1 MRKLWLK
8 IYKWEFWAFWFFYI
22 PVYFY
27 WIYLS
32 IRARNFF
39 FFSAANPSME
49 MGGFSTYSKY
59 NILKNIPSQYIPQTI
74 LLEAQ
79 ENKQSLLEFL
89 AKHNLQFPLIAKPDI
104 GERGKKVSK
113 IKNVEEL
120 WDYIS
125 IYQEKII
132 LQEFIDYPLEFGIM
146 YYRFPNQETGKISSL
161 VQRDFL
167 KVVGNGSS
175 TVSELLKKD
184 KRNFIFLE
192 HIQKN
197 YPEISKQIPVQGEVK
212 LLEPIGNHSRGTI
225 FRNANN
231 LINEEL
237 TELFDKISTQIPG
250 FYFGRYDLKVP
261 SLEDLYAGKNIKIVE
276 LNGANSEPAHIYD
289 PHNAIW
295 RAYRDLF
302 KHWRILYRISR
313 KNHDL
318 GVPYM
323 PSLTGFKR
331 VIGYMNQKKG
341 NLAG

>member
-1 MRKLWLK
+1 MRKFWLK
-8 IYKWEFWAFWFFYI
+8 IYKWEFWSFWFFYI

-27 WIYLS
+27 WFYLS
-32 IRARNFF
+32 IRARNFC

-49 MGGFSTYSKY
+49 LGGFSAYSKY
-59 NILKNIPSQYIPQTI
+59 DILKHIPEQHIPKTV
-74 LLEAQ
+74 LLDKQ
-79 ENKQSLLEFL
+79 NNKEELHSFL
-89 AKHNLQFPLIAKPDI
+89 NKNNFLFPLIAKPDI
-104 GERGKKVSK
+104 GERGKKVEK
-113 IKNVEEL
+113 IKNLEQL

-125 IYQEKII
+125 LHKEKII
-132 LQEFIDYPLEFGIM
+132 LQEFIDYPLEFGVM
-146 YYRFPNQETGKISSL
+146 YYRFPNQDNGKISSL
-161 VQRDFL
+161 VERDFL
-167 KVVGNGSS
+167 KVLGDGVS
-175 TVSELLKKD
+175 TVEELLKKD

-197 YPEISKQIPVQGEVK
+197 YPEISKTVPAKQEVK

-231 LINEEL
+231 LINDEL
-237 TELFDKISTQIPG
+237 TQVFDEISKQIKG
-250 FYFGRYDLKVP
+250 FYFGRYDLKVT

-302 KHWRILYRISR
+302 KHWRILYKISR
-313 KNHDL
+313 KNHAL
-318 GVPYM
+318 GVPYT
-323 PSLTGFKR
+323 PSITGFKR